1 MIKVILFDLG
11 GVLVELTG
19 VPVMLEW
26 TNHRY
31 DEEALWEA
39 WLNSPVV
46 RSFEKGCSTAE
57 QFADGLI
64 KEMDLPVDR
73 AEFIHRFREWPKGL
87 FPGVPDLL
95 EGLRDRYTLACLS
108 NSNGLHWPILM
119 NDMGLEKMFRYRFA
133 SHLMK
138 KLKPDRASFE
148 YVLHHLGCRAS
159 SVLFLDD
166 NAINVKSAREMG
178 MFAYRVAGPQE
189 IEQALGKAGI
199 FLHENLS
206 ESRSET
212 VPANSVNHPLER
224 ANKRS

>member
-31 DEEALWEA
+31 DEETLWEA
-39 WLNSPVV
+39 WLNSPAV
-46 RSFEKGCSTAE
+46 RYFEKGCSSPE

-64 KEMDLPVDR
+64 EEMGLPVGR

-87 FPGVPDLL
+87 FPGVPSLL
-95 EGLRDRYTLACLS
+95 EKLKATYTLACLS

-119 NDMGLEKMFRYRFA
+119 KEMKLEKMFRYRFA

-138 KLKPDRASFE
+138 KVKPDRASFE
-148 YVLHHLGCRAS
+148 YVLHHLGCQAS

-166 NAINVKSAREMG
+166 NVINVKSAREVG
-178 MFAYRVAGPQE
+178 MNAYRVAGPQE

-206 ESRSET
+206 E
-212 VPANSVNHPLER
+212 
-224 ANKRS
+224 

>member
-31 DEEALWEA
+31 SEETLWEA
-39 WLNSPVV
+39 WLNSPAV
-46 RSFEKGCSTAE
+46 RSFETGCSTAE
-57 QFADGLI
+57 QFADDLI

-87 FPGVPDLL
+87 YPGVTSLM
-95 EGLRDRYTLACLS
+95 EGLQNTYTLACLS

-119 NDMGLEKMFRYRFA
+119 KDMGLEKMFRYRFA

-148 YVLHHLGCRAS
+148 YVLRHLGCQAS

-166 NAINVKSAREMG
+166 NAMNVKSAREMG
-178 MFAYRVAGPQE
+178 MIAYRVAGPQE
-189 IEQALGKAGI
+189 VEQALDQAGVT
-199 FLHENLS
+199 LHENPS
-206 ESRSET
+206 E
-212 VPANSVNHPLER
+212 
-224 ANKRS
+224 